1 MKNEFL
7 RGIIDKKIEFSKQ
20 IKWNSPN
27 KNVFLA
33 SDENQIL
40 EAMKLRYL
48 VSEYEGYLTWDKEKK
63 FHCLIVKRNPRAV

>member
-20 IKWNSPN
+20 FKWNSPN

-33 SDENQIL
+33 NDENQIL

-48 VSEYEGYLTWDKEKK
+48 VYESEGYLTWDKEKNS
-63 FHCLIVKRNPRAV
+63 IVLLSKEIP